1 MENIVN
7 NKIAEIINS
16 VRPEIRFNSQQD
28 TELFGVLDSLDIILI
43 VEELE
48 RQFNISIEAEQIVPE
63 NFASLRTLEAFVK
76 SCTR

>member
-1 MENIVN
+1 MERYMN
-7 NKIAEIINS
+7 NKVKEIINS
-16 VRPEIRFNSQQD
+16 VRPEIRFNTEND

-48 RQFNISIEAEQIVPE
+48 KQFCISIEAEQIVPE

-76 SCTR
+76 SRAR

>member
-1 MENIVN
+1 MNSKFV
-7 NKIAEIINS
+7 EIINS
-16 VRPEIRFNSQQD
+16 VRPEIRFNTEQD

-48 RQFNISIEAEQIVPE
+48 RQFGISIEAEQIVPE

-76 SCTR
+76 SRAL

>member
-1 MENIVN
+1 MNSKFV
-7 NKIAEIINS
+7 EIINS
-16 VRPEIRFNSQQD
+16 VRPEIRFNTEQD

-48 RQFNISIEAEQIVPE
+48 RQFDISIEAEQIVPE

-76 SCTR
+76 SRAQ

>member
-1 MENIVN
+1 MENHMS
-7 NKIAEIINS
+7 NKVVEIINS
-16 VRPEIRFNSQQD
+16 VRPEIRFNTEQD

-48 RQFNISIEAEQIVPE
+48 RQFGISIEAEQIVPE

-76 SCTR
+76 SRAR

>member
-1 MENIVN
+1 MENYMN
-7 NKIAEIINS
+7 NKVAEIINS
-16 VRPEIRFNSQQD
+16 VRPEIRFNSEQD

-48 RQFNISIEAEQIVPE
+48 KQFGISIEAEQIMPE

-76 SCTR
+76 SCAR

>member
-1 MENIVN
+1 MNSKFV
-7 NKIAEIINS
+7 EIINS
-16 VRPEIRFNSQQD
+16 VRPEIRFNTEQD

-48 RQFNISIEAEQIVPE
+48 RQFDISIEAEQIVPE

-76 SCTR
+76 SRER

>member
-1 MENIVN
+1 MEEYMNSKVS
-7 NKIAEIINS
+7 EIIHA
-16 VRPEIRFNSQQD
+16 VRPEIRFNPEQD

-48 RQFNISIEAEQIVPE
+48 KQLGISIEAEQIVPE

-76 SCTR
+76 SCIR

>member
-1 MENIVN
+1 MENYMN
-7 NKIAEIINS
+7 NKVAEIINS
-16 VRPEIRFNSQQD
+16 VRPEIRFNSDQD

-48 RQFNISIEAEQIVPE
+48 KQFGISIEAEQIMPE

-76 SCTR
+76 SCAR